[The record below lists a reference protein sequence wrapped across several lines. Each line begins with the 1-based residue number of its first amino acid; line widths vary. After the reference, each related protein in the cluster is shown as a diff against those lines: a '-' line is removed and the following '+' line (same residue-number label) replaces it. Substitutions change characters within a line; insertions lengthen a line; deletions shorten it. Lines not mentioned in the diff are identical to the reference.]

1 MPKVAATGAP
11 VENRNK
17 KRYNGFFKFCAYAFA
32 VLFSL
37 GGYVTTEYAVNGL
50 KGSSKIP
57 MILLAIA
64 SWGCVVSCL
73 VFILIGAGE
82 KKKDRSIH
90 LAHADYLFTE
100 FWLFIT
106 AAALGGLFAIYYY
119 PVQALRMGGEAGSTA
134 QKVWALVLTYLLVEA
149 AAVVLVLCYGGVV
162 RRFKA
167 GVFYQHSFIH
177 AIVNS
182 VTAMPFYRRMK
193 GTVRM
198 AALIAVYAVF
208 MVVMILIGRKAETT
222 GLVLS
227 IIVSILFLCGFC
239 SLAAEL
245 EVLRKGS
252 NELASGN
259 LQYKVKARSALPATY
274 EIAQNLNRMSEGMQ
288 HAIDEQIKSERMK
301 SELITNVSHDIK
313 TPLTSIIN
321 YVDLLKKEGIEQGAA
336 KEYLDILDQK
346 SMRLK
351 SLTEDLVEASKA
363 STGNLTVELNRIDAK
378 ELLNQAVGEFKERF
392 EASDLEVI
400 VNLPREELTVLA
412 DGRHMWRVI
421 ENMLSNAC
429 KYAMKHTRVYVDL
442 YAEGAL
448 AGVAVKNISGQ
459 QLNITEDELLQRF
472 VRGDSS
478 RNTEGSGLGLSIAK
492 SLAELQGGSFQIR
505 IDGDL
510 FKAVA
515 QFKMAE
521 N

>member
-1 MPKVAATGAP
+1 MPTQD
-11 VENRNK
+11 RNK

-32 VLFSL
+32 VLFTL
-37 GGYVTTEYAVNGL
+37 AGYVTTEYAANDL
-50 KGSSKIP
+50 EPSRRIP

-82 KKKDRSIH
+82 KKTDSRIH
-90 LAHADYLFTE
+90 LAHGDYLFTE

-106 AAALGGLFAIYYY
+106 AAALGGLYAIYYY
-119 PVQALRMGGEAGSTA
+119 PVSTLLHGDTTGKRAGG
-134 QKVWALVLTYLLVEA
+134 LVLTYLLVEA
-149 AAVVLVLCYGGVV
+149 AAVVLVICYGGLV
-162 RRFKA
+162 RRIKA
-167 GVFYQHSFIH
+167 GVFYQNSFVR
-177 AIVNS
+177 AIVTS

-198 AALIAVYAVF
+198 AVFILLYGVF
-208 MVVMILIGRKAETT
+208 MVGMVLLSRTAETT
-222 GLVLS
+222 ALVLV
-227 IIVSILFLCGFC
+227 IIVTVLFLMGFC
-239 SLAAEL
+239 AFAAEL

-252 NELASGN
+252 KEFASGN
-259 LQYKVKARSALPATY
+259 LNYQIKAKSALPSTY

-288 HAIDEQIKSERMK
+288 NAIDQQIKSERMK

-321 YVDLLKKEGIEQGAA
+321 YVDLLKKEGLDEQSA
-336 KEYLDILDQK
+336 KEYLKILDQK

-363 STGNLTVELNRIDAK
+363 STGNLAVQLTRINAK
-378 ELLNQAVGEFKERF
+378 EMLNQAVGEFQERF
-392 EASDLEVI
+392 DGRGLEVI
-400 VNLPREELTVLA
+400 LEIPKEDITVMA
-412 DGRHMWRVI
+412 DGRHMWRVV

-429 KYAMKHTRVYVDL
+429 KYAMAHTRVYVDL
-442 YAEGAL
+442 YVEGQFACL
-448 AGVAVKNISGQ
+448 AVKNMSGQ
-459 QLNITEDELLQRF
+459 RLNITEEELLQRF

-478 RNTEGSGLGLSIAK
+478 RNTEGSGLGLSIAR
-492 SLAELQGGSFQIR
+492 SLAELQEGAFDIH

-515 QFKMAE
+515 KFKLV
-521 N
+521 

>member
-1 MPKVAATGAP
+1 MP
-11 VENRNK
+11 NQDRNK
-17 KRYNGFFKFCAYAFA
+17 KRYNGFFKFCGYAFA
-32 VLFSL
+32 VLFTL
-37 GGYVTTEYAVNGL
+37 AGYVTTEYAANDL
-50 KGSSKIP
+50 PDARKIP

-64 SWGCVVSCL
+64 SWGCVASCL

-82 KKKDRSIH
+82 KKSDTKIH
-90 LAHADYLFTE
+90 LAHADNLFTE

-119 PVQALRMGGEAGSTA
+119 PVSSLVKGNTTA
-134 QKVWALVLTYLLVEA
+134 KQVWGLVLTYLLVEA
-149 AAVVLVLCYGGVV
+149 AATVIVLCYGGLV

-167 GVFYQHSFIH
+167 GVFYQNSFVH
-177 AIVNS
+177 AVVNS

-193 GTVRM
+193 GTGRTAVFI
-198 AALIAVYAVF
+198 IAYVVF
-208 MVVMILIGRKAETT
+208 MVVMLLVCRVAETT
-222 GLVLS
+222 GLVLG
-227 IIVSILFLCGFC
+227 IIVSCLFLFGFC
-239 SLAAEL
+239 SLAGEL

-252 NELASGN
+252 KEFASGN
-259 LQYKVKARSALPATY
+259 LKYHIKAKSALPATY
-274 EIAQNLNRMSEGMQ
+274 EIAQNLNRMGEGMQ
-288 HAIDEQIKSERMK
+288 HAIDQQIKSERMK

-363 STGNLTVELNRIDAK
+363 STGNLAVDLNRINAK

-392 EASDLEVI
+392 DARGLEVI
-400 VNLPREELTVLA
+400 TKLPQEDIVVMA

-429 KYAMKHTRVYVDL
+429 KYAMANTRVYVDL
-442 YAEGAL
+442 YTKGNTAS
-448 AGVAVKNISGQ
+448 VAVKNISGQ
-459 QLNITEDELLQRF
+459 RLNITEDELLQRF

-492 SLAELQGGSFQIR
+492 SLAELQGGDFKIH

-515 QFKMAE
+515 VFKQP
-521 N
+521 

>member
-1 MPKVAATGAP
+1 MAVQD
-11 VENRNK
+11 RNK
-17 KRYNGFFKFCAYAFA
+17 KRYNSFLKFCAYAFA
-32 VLFSL
+32 TIFTLA
-37 GGYVTTEYAVNGL
+37 GYVTTEYAAHDL
-50 KGSSKIP
+50 PDSRKIP

-73 VFILIGAGE
+73 LFITIGAGE
-82 KKKDRSIH
+82 KKSDAEIH

-100 FWLFIT
+100 FWIFIT
-106 AAALGGLFAIYYY
+106 AAALGGLYAIYYY
-119 PVQALRMGGEAGSTA
+119 PVKALIQIGTPAAQGGG
-134 QKVWALVLTYLLVEA
+134 LVLTYLLVILA
-149 AAVVLVLCYGGVV
+149 AIVVTISYGGLV

-167 GVFYQHSFIH
+167 GVFFQHSFIH

-193 GTVRM
+193 GTMRIS
-198 AALIAVYAVF
+198 LFIILYAVF
-208 MVVMILIGRKAETT
+208 MVVMVLVSRKAETT
-222 GLVLS
+222 GLVLG
-227 IIVSILFLCGFC
+227 IIVSCLFLFGFC
-239 SLAAEL
+239 SLAGEL

-252 NELASGN
+252 KEFASGN
-259 LQYKVKARSALPATY
+259 LKYRIKAKSVLPATF
-274 EIAQNLNRMSEGMQ
+274 EIAQNLNQMSEGMQ

-321 YVDLLKKEGIEQGAA
+321 YVDLLKKEGVDENTA

-363 STGNLTVELNRIDAK
+363 STGNLAVELNRINAK
-378 ELLNQAVGEFKERF
+378 EMLNQAIGEFKERF
-392 EASDLEVI
+392 DTHRLEVI
-400 VNLPREELTVLA
+400 VEQPKTDVTVMA
-412 DGRHMWRVI
+412 DGRHMWRVV

-429 KYAMKHTRVYVDL
+429 KYAMRGTRVYVDL
-442 YAEGAL
+442 YLEGENACI
-448 AGVAVKNISGQ
+448 AVKNISGQ
-459 QLNITEDELLQRF
+459 RLNITEEELMQRF
-472 VRGDSS
+472 VRGDTS

-492 SLAELQGGSFQIR
+492 SLAELQGGDFQIH

-515 QFKMAE
+515 LFRLAQ
-521 N
+521 

>member
-1 MPKVAATGAP
+1 MPTQD
-11 VENRNK
+11 RNK
-17 KRYNGFFKFCAYAFA
+17 KRYNGFFKFCAYTFA
-32 VLFSL
+32 VLFIL
-37 GGYVTTEYAVNGL
+37 AGYITTEFAANDL
-50 KGSSKIP
+50 PDARKIP

-82 KKKDRSIH
+82 RKSDTKIH
-90 LAHADYLFTE
+90 LAHADNLFTE

-119 PVQALRMGGEAGSTA
+119 PVTGLINGPSNAAKAWG
-134 QKVWALVLTYLLVEA
+134 LVLTYLLVEA
-149 AAVVLVLCYGGVV
+149 GAVVVVQCYGGLV

-167 GVFYQHSFIH
+167 GVFYQNSFVH

-182 VTAMPFYRRMK
+182 VSAMPFYRRMK
-193 GTVRM
+193 GTVRV
-198 AALIAVYAVF
+198 AVFIGIYVVF
-208 MVVMILIGRKAETT
+208 MVAMLLVGRVAETT
-222 GLVLS
+222 ALVLS
-227 IIVSILFLCGFC
+227 IIASCLFLFGFC
-239 SLAAEL
+239 SLAGEL

-252 NELASGN
+252 SEFASGN
-259 LQYKVKARSALPATY
+259 LKYRIKAKSALPLTF

-288 HAIDEQIKSERMK
+288 HAIDQQIKSERMK

-321 YVDLLKKEGIEQGAA
+321 YVDLLKKEGIANGAA

-363 STGNLTVELNRIDAK
+363 STGNLTVALNRIDAK
-378 ELLNQAVGEFKERF
+378 ELLNQALGEMAERF
-392 EASDLEVI
+392 RTRDLEVI
-400 VNLPREELTVLA
+400 VKLPQDEVIVMA

-429 KYAMKHTRVYVDL
+429 KYAMEATRVYVDL
-442 YAEGAL
+442 YTQEGSAC
-448 AGVAVKNISGQ
+448 VAVKNISGQ
-459 QLNITEDELLQRF
+459 RLNITEDELLQRF

-492 SLAELQGGSFQIR
+492 SLAELQGGAFRIH

-515 QFKMAE
+515 EFQLA
-521 N
+521 